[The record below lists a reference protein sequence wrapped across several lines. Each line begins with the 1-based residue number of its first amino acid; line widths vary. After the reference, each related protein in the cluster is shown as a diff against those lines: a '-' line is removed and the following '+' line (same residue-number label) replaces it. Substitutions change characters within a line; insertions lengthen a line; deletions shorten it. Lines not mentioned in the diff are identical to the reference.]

1 MNLEPLEPLFA
12 TSTVFLLLISG
23 ISLNA
28 AGNPA
33 PVTHNAALPVTV
45 SIAGPRDMGGNQVI
59 DLRGHPEVNI
69 LVVNASDKPMML
81 TTNGWVALSIPAI
94 DGKALPQP
102 IVVRRSSLFL
112 RERESHNSR
121 HTGIYNPGDTL
132 VSRIVLHGYE
142 PGESHVIEPSKSG
155 YGGDWV
161 NFPVISQAGGVF
173 RIQAECSGY
182 KSETHDYRVVG
193 PLLIAA

>member
-1 MNLEPLEPLFA
+1 MKLEPPKPLLA
-12 TSTVFLLLISG
+12 TSAVFLLLISG
-23 ISLNA
+23 ASLNA
-28 AGNPA
+28 AENPA
-33 PVTHNAALPVTV
+33 PVMHNAVLPVTV

-69 LVVNASDKPMML
+69 LVRNASDKPMTL
-81 TTNGWVALSIPAI
+81 TTNGWVALYISAI

-121 HTGIYNPGDTL
+121 HRGIYNPGDTL
-132 VSRIVLHGYE
+132 VSRIVLHEYE
-142 PGESHVIEPSKSG
+142 PGESHVVESSKSG

-161 NFPVISQAGGVF
+161 NFPVVSQAGGVF

-193 PLLIAA
+193 PY